1 MNVEPVEQN
10 RQHVKALAID
20 EVVGSWTVGSLG
32 PTMTETTVNQ
42 ALMIGLVRNGI
53 GKRSPQ
59 FDTSQPFVEENERWS
74 RSRPI
79 SEPVIKTKTSHVC
92 LWIRRGS
99 GHFRAR

>member
-1 MNVEPVEQN
+1 
-10 RQHVKALAID
+10 
-20 EVVGSWTVGSLG
+20 
-32 PTMTETTVNQ
+32 MTEPAVNQ

-74 RSRPI
+74 RSRLI
-79 SEPVIKTKTSHVC
+79 SEPVIETATGHVY
-92 LWIRRGS
+92 LRIRRGS